1 MSNTLYNI
9 QMEHMQLMQVLE
21 ENGGE
26 ITPELE
32 QAMDLTENEFEAKA
46 ASYGYVIKS
55 MEDEIES
62 IQKEV
67 ERLQKRIKQKQNGCT
82 YIEERLK
89 VAMIQF
95 GKTKFEKNNLTLSLR
110 KSVSVQIENEEALD
124 RKFVVEKTVVT
135 CRPDKKL
142 IKEALESGEAVT
154 GAELVTNQSLQ
165 IK

>member
-26 ITPELE
+26 ITTEIE
-32 QAMDLTENEFEAKA
+32 AAMDLTENEFEAKA

-55 MEDEIES
+55 MEDEIEAT
-62 IQKEV
+62 QKEI

-89 VAMIQF
+89 AAMIQF

-110 KSVSVQIENEEALD
+110 KSTSVEIENDEAID
-124 RKFVVEKTVVT
+124 RKFVVEKTVTT
-135 CRPDKKL
+135 CKPDKKA
-142 IKEALESGEAVT
+142 IKEAIEAGENVT
-154 GAELVTNQSLQ
+154 GAKLITNQSLQ